1 MVFGRTKS
9 MNCSDLQLNLSLYT
23 DDMLD
28 GAQTASFEQHL
39 AVCPLCRARV
49 SNTVSIKNELRSL
62 SRPEIPV
69 IISERVRRAVRD
81 EIRGGRAPYIASPA
95 REWLQMRLMPFAV
108 GLLATVVVG
117 FSFLSM
123 LFNGGLVTGSSET
136 AASVP
141 DNRVLIAANRG
152 PLRGDASDDISPAD
166 YARTRLA
173 VAGESPSIN
182 PQGALISLSRS
193 LVQGGMKNNE
203 VVVVADVFSNGLARI
218 AEVVE
223 PSQNDRAVDELQK
236 ALVSD
241 PSNAPFVTADMDK
254 RSENVRVVL
263 KFQSVEVNTRK
274 LRK

>member
-28 GAQTASFEQHL
+28 RAQTASFEQHL
-39 AVCPLCRARV
+39 TICPLCRVRV
-49 SNTVSIKNELRSL
+49 SDSVAIKNELRRL
-62 SRPEIPV
+62 TRPEIPSV
-69 IISERVRRAVRD
+69 FTQRMQRAVRE
-81 EIRGGRAPYIASPA
+81 EIRGGRSINISASA
-95 REWLQMRLMPFAV
+95 YEWLQMRLMPFAV
-108 GLLATVVVG
+108 GLLATIVVG

-123 LFNGGLVTGSSET
+123 LFNGGLVAGSSET
-136 AASVP
+136 VASVP

-193 LVQGGMKNNE
+193 LVNGGMKNDE

-223 PSQNDRAVDELQK
+223 PSRNDRAVDELQK